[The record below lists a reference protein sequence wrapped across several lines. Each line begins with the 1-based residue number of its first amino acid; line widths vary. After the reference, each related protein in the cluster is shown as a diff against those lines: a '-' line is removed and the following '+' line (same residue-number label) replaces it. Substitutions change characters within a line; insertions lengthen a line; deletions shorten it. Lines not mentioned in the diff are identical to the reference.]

1 MSYYFSFRQKCSSF
15 GFVFNDSFSQ
25 YVFKNEPL
33 FLPDDTPNLN
43 FPVPVLNN
51 VLSTGT
57 GFKIIKTASYQVSYS
72 LSVNLNNCA
81 DLLDKLV
88 FSLLLN
94 DSSISESLTTVH
106 ITNTSINEIHVVSDI
121 IIVNLTEG
129 DLIQITPIE
138 INGPIEVTTAALTI
152 IETERN

>member
-1 MSYYFSFRQKCSSF
+1 MSYSLSFWEKCTSF
-15 GFVFNDSFSQ
+15 GFVFNDSFPQ

-43 FPVPVLNN
+43 SPTPVLNN
-51 VLSTGT
+51 LLSTGT
-57 GFKIIKTASYQVSYS
+57 GFKIIKTASYQISYS
-72 LSVNLNNCA
+72 LSVNLNNSSES
-81 DLLDKLV
+81 LEKLV

-94 DSSISESLTTVH
+94 NSSISESLTTVC
-106 ITNTSINEIHVVSDI
+106 ITNASINELYVVSDT

-138 INGPIEVTTAALTI
+138 INEPIEVTTAALTI
-152 IETERN
+152 IEIEHN